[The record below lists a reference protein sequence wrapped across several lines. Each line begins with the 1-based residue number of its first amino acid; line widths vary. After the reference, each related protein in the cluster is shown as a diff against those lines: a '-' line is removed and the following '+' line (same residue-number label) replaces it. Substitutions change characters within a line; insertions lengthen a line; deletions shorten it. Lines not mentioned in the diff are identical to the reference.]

1 VAISGKHPALVV
13 RQTSPFNGG
22 PPPELLGR
30 SVVTPAELFFVR
42 NHGSVPDVDPM
53 SYRLSV
59 DGLVHKPLRLSAD
72 ELRAQFSEVV
82 QEATLQCAGNRR
94 RELMDVKPIP
104 GELEWDV
111 EAIGNA
117 VWRGIRLSEVLQ
129 AAGLDDRARHVAFLG
144 LDEVRQGGRAFGF
157 GGSIPLEKALCPEVL
172 LAYEMNGEPLP
183 PLHGFPLRV
192 VVPGYV
198 GARSVK
204 WLARITVAAKPSG
217 NYFQNYA
224 YRLFPAQI
232 SAEEADWER
241 GVPLGEFPVNA
252 AILQPG
258 NGDGVTAG
266 PLTVR
271 GYAVSSRAIA
281 RVDVSLDGGD
291 TWKTADLLG
300 EGSAWSWRL
309 WELQSRL
316 EPGTHHIAVR
326 AWDAAGQTQP
336 EDPATIWNF
345 KGYANTA
352 WHKITIHAS

>member
-1 VAISGKHPALVV
+1 
-13 RQTSPFNGG
+13 
-22 PPPELLGR
+22 
-30 SVVTPAELFFVR
+30 
-42 NHGSVPDVDPM
+42 M

-59 DGLVHKPLRLSAD
+59 DGLVHKPLRLSVD

-144 LDEVRQGGRAFGF
+144 LDEVRQGGPAFGF

-204 WLARITVAAKPSG
+204 WLSRITVAAKPSG

-224 YRLFPAQI
+224 YRLFPVQI

-300 EGSAWSWRL
+300 ERSAWSWRL

-326 AWDAAGQTQP
+326 AWDAAGRTQP